1 MIVLLI
7 VRVPVSARLVISLVV
22 FVVVLAVEG
31 ICDRAFLV
39 GHGAGGA
46 WGLSG
51 AAFLVGYIRIIMLV
65 LNRLRLLL
73 DKLHVRD
80 KAVVKRLR
88 VLVLI
93 LLHINCV
100 RFSRLSQSIR
110 IMHRLLVFEPLWLR
124 AEKPFQFDLLFLVAV
139 GLLRQ
144 LEVFGVD

>member
-46 WGLSG
+46 WSLAG

-88 VLVLI
+88 ILVLI
-93 LLHINCV
+93 LLDVDCV
-100 RFSRLSQSIR
+100 RFSRLSQRIR
-110 IMHRLLVFEPLWLR
+110 IMHRLWVLWLR
-124 AEKPFQFDLLFLVAV
+124 TEKPLQLVFLFLVAV
-139 GLLRQ
+139 GLLWE

>member
-7 VRVPVSARLVISLVV
+7 VWVPVSARLVISLVV

-39 GHGAGGA
+39 GHGAGGS

-88 VLVLI
+88 VLVFI
-93 LLHINCV
+93 LLDVNCV
-100 RFSRLSQSIR
+100 RFSRLSQRIR
-110 IMHRLLVFEPLWLR
+110 IMHRLWVLWLR
-124 AEKPFQFDLLFLVAV
+124 AEKPFQLVLLFLVAV
-139 GLLRQ
+139 GLLRE